1 MDTSFFDKKKLDK
14 TSQTQQRLKSNKVN
28 VKTF

>member
-1 MDTSFFDKKKLDK
+1 MDTDFFDKKKLDK
-14 TSQTQQRLKSNKVN
+14 TSQIQQRLKSNKVN